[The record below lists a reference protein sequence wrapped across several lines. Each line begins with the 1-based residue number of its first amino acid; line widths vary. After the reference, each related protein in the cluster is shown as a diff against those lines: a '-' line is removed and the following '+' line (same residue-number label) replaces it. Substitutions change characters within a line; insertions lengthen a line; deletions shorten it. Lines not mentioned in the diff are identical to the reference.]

1 MEIME
6 NQVKHKYL
14 WVLGLIRV
22 NTNEH
27 VSGEKKG
34 HLQSAGVAGMTLVMR
49 CPSPPMSGS
58 HILNRFPTTAKMKG
72 DIYHLSCLLHS
83 YIDVSNYT
91 KKLHHFLVRQKEKKN
106 NIKMP

>member
-1 MEIME
+1 
-6 NQVKHKYL
+6 
-14 WVLGLIRV
+14 
-22 NTNEH
+22 
-27 VSGEKKG
+27 
-34 HLQSAGVAGMTLVMR
+34 
-49 CPSPPMSGS
+49 MSGS

-91 KKLHHFLVRQKEKKN
+91 KNLHHFLVRQKNNN